1 MLLKH
6 NKSQKYRLEALEA
19 HIPTIFAIIKVC
31 KIVSVICQMKY
42 HRKILQISE
51 YVERCRPIFIEWNF
65 CLGVKAFAGSL
76 YLFAYVVL
84 PFFLTSRVLLLS
96 AYAFTSLLFEK
107 YSCMFAI

>member
-19 HIPTIFAIIKVC
+19 HIPTIFAIIKVY

-65 CLGVKAFAGSL
+65 V
-76 YLFAYVVL
+76 
-84 PFFLTSRVLLLS
+84 
-96 AYAFTSLLFEK
+96 
-107 YSCMFAI
+107 